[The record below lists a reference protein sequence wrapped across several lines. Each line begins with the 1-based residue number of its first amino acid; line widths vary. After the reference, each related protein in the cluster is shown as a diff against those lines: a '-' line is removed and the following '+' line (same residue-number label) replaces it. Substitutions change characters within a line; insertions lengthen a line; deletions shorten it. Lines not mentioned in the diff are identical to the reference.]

1 MTKSRWSYR
10 ASLAMVAALIAAPAQ
25 AQEATLEELQKELR
39 VLRGE
44 VMALRLALSQM
55 AELDR
60 QRANIVA
67 RALDAVVAPAPVGA
81 APRSAPGLGDR
92 PKAPEK
98 APVVVAPP
106 PAAPA
111 APAPAAPAAPAPVA
125 VAPASGGAGTITGRV
140 EVPANEPV
148 AYVYV
153 ENVRAPAAKPNT
165 VTMEQLRK
173 QFAPRWA
180 VIQRGTTISF
190 PNLDNVYHNVFS
202 RSTGNSFDLGLY
214 SGADGAKSHT
224 FVTAGAVDI
233 YCNIHPQ
240 MSARVLVVPNGHFS
254 KVKPDGTFTIPNVP
268 GGKRKVVAWSPGTEL
283 ASGWVELDGSGAEL
297 SLKLES
303 RKEGHLN
310 KLGRPYGSYE

>member
-1 MTKSRWSYR
+1 MTKSLLT
-10 ASLAMVAALIAAPAQ
+10 SLAVLAALGAAPAW
-25 AQEATLEELQKELR
+25 AQDATLDELQKELR
-39 VLRGE
+39 TLRSE

-60 QRANIVA
+60 QRANIVS
-67 RALDAVVAPAPVGA
+67 RALDTVVAPAPTAG

-92 PKAPEK
+92 GAKPA
-98 APVVVAPP
+98 AVAVAPP
-106 PAAPA
+106 PVPA
-111 APAPAAPAAPAPVA
+111 APAPASEKAPALTAA
-125 VAPASGGAGTITGRV
+125 VAAPSVSAASRDGMITGRV
-140 EVPANEPV
+140 EVPAGEPV

-153 ENVRAPAAKPNT
+153 ENVRAPAAKAQT

-180 VIQRGTTISF
+180 VIQRGTTIEF

-240 MSARVLVVPNGHFS
+240 MSARVLVVPNGHFA
-254 KVKPDGTFTIPNVP
+254 KVKPDGTFSIPNVP
-268 GGKRKVVAWSPGTEL
+268 AGKRKVVAWAPGADL
-283 ASGWVELDGSGAEL
+283 ASGWVDLDDGGAEL

-310 KLGRPYGSYE
+310 KMGRPYGSYE